1 MEFSIKSG
9 APEKQRSA
17 CIVVGVF
24 EPRKLSA
31 AAESVDRAANGQLSD
46 ILRRGD
52 MEGKLGATLL
62 LHGISNLLCDRVLLV
77 GLGREREFRDKEYR
91 EACRAA
97 IRTLNETGAM
107 EAVVFLTELPLRR
120 RSVEW
125 KLRQAVLVA
134 NETLYRFDQLKSK
147 SNEVRRPLRRLTL
160 SVGRRSELAAGE
172 VAVHQAQAVAA
183 GMNIA
188 KDLGNLPPNV
198 CTPTYLAEQAQEMA
212 KNGGMTCEVLE
223 TADMEQLATG
233 ARTLAGLHNPQG
245 RVIALLD
252 VTRHSAEEFVATL
265 PRDLVAAVVARLKKY
280 VLRAKVKIEEV
291 AAPAPESDALVAV
304 RNGLP
309 EVLTATSE
317 AFVAQ
322 MLNLDLLGAI
332 AFDKGCYT
340 GQEVIA
346 RAHYRGRVKRRM
358 QRWLN
363 ASGRPLAP
371 GDSARTADGRTLA
384 VVRVAQ
390 NENGQQELLAVG
402 NFTATEAAPE
412 PAPADPSAVEVS
424 GPLPLPYSLPE

>member
-1 MEFSIKSG
+1 MSKFADAPASVPHSAG
-9 APEKQRSA
+9 AIAFRGPD
-17 CIVVGVF
+17 
-24 EPRKLSA
+24 A
-31 AAESVDRAANGQLSD
+31 AKFLQGQLS
-46 ILRRGD
+46 
-52 MEGKLGATLL
+52 
-62 LHGISNLLCDRVLLV
+62 
-77 GLGREREFRDKEYR
+77 
-91 EACRAA
+91 
-97 IRTLNETGAM
+97 
-107 EAVVFLTELPLRR
+107 
-120 RSVEW
+120 
-125 KLRQAVLVA
+125 
-134 NETLYRFDQLKSK
+134 
-147 SNEVRRPLRRLTL
+147 
-160 SVGRRSELAAGE
+160 
-172 VAVHQAQAVAA
+172 
-183 GMNIA
+183 
-188 KDLGNLPPNV
+188 
-198 CTPTYLAEQAQEMA
+198 
-212 KNGGMTCEVLE
+212 
-223 TADMEQLATG
+223 ADMEQLATG

-252 VTRHSAEEFVATL
+252 VTRHSADEFVATM

-291 AAPAPESDALVAV
+291 AAPAPESDSLVAV

-363 ASGRPLAP
+363 ASGRSLAP